1 MTPAPALRQVVA
13 DAHNR
18 GGLVALDAL
27 TDVVGD
33 QRVQLALA
41 AHAAL
46 DDERTARPLRRPVA
60 DDDHPADAHGV
71 DHALAVAGQ
80 VAGQLAAR
88 AGAGLDGAHR
98 ASSSLPVQRAL
109 DP

>member
-1 MTPAPALRQVVA
+1 MTPAPALGEVVA
-13 DAHNR
+13 DADDR

-27 TDVVGD
+27 IDIVSD

-41 AHAAL
+41 AHATL
-46 DDERTARPLRRPVA
+46 DDERASGAVGGPVA

-80 VAGQLAAR
+80 IAGQLDAR
-88 AGAGLDGAHR
+88 PGEGVERAHR
-98 ASSSLPVQRAL
+98 ASSP
-109 DP
+109 